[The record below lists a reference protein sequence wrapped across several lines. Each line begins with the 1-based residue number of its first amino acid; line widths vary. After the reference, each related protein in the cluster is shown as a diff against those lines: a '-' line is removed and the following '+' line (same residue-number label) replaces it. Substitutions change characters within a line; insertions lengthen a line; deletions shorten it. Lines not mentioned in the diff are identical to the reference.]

1 VFPLRRLLF
10 LVPLFACAQ
19 TLDPGWKELSFGPPT
34 RNASRFNREG
44 LRAEGIPFRRAIA
57 RAYGVPE
64 YLVRGPEWIATTR
77 YAITALI
84 SGEPET
90 FQPLFQKALAQRF
103 HLEAR
108 REKKDT
114 AVYILT
120 RLDDAP
126 HKLTTSSGGS
136 GETRFSDRSAE
147 LTDGDISGLV
157 ATLSQIVDRPV
168 VDETGIGDRY
178 DISLRWTSGDVG
190 SLKAAVKEKLG
201 LKLSDA
207 TRPIEFLVIDRV
219 EKLQ

>member
-1 VFPLRRLLF
+1 M
-10 LVPLFACAQ
+10 
-19 TLDPGWKELSFGPPT
+19 D
-34 RNASRFNREG
+34 REHAIRDH
-44 LRAEGIPFRRAIA
+44 RADFRRTGDLPATLPEGA
-57 RAYGVPE
+57 RPTLPPGSP
-64 YLVRGPEWIATTR
+64 
-77 YAITALI
+77 
-84 SGEPET
+84 
-90 FQPLFQKALAQRF
+90 
-103 HLEAR
+103 

-114 AVYILT
+114 AVYVLT
-120 RLDDAP
+120 RFDDAP
-126 HKLTTSSGGS
+126 HKLTASSGGS

-147 LTDGDISGLV
+147 LTDGDIPGLV

-201 LKLSDA
+201 LKLADA